1 LNPSDNPSLTS
12 QADGF
17 KRSSDEQDIFKLHE
31 ITNQQ
36 QISNSMLQR
45 VAGREKKE
53 KANAFNS
60 LLLTFIISATKCLKR

>member
-45 VAGREKKE
+45 VAGREKKT
-53 KANAFNS
+53 KQTRLTPCFS
-60 LLLTFIISATKCLKR
+60 LL